1 MHDDQVQLEPEQA
14 AALILRQ
21 FPQFAGERI
30 ERLATA
36 GTVNAIFRIGEGH
49 AARFPLRLVDAG
61 ECARLLQM
69 EVAAMR
75 ELSRYCP
82 VPTPQ
87 PLGIGAPG
95 LGFPMPWLV
104 QSWIEGEITT
114 PDAVSGS
121 SVFALDL
128 AALVTALRRADLGGR
143 VFDGRGRGGNLVD
156 HDGWMETCFARSEEL
171 LNVPE
176 LRRLW
181 AAFRLLAAP
190 AHHVMSHRDLSPP
203 NLLVAGERLVGVLDG
218 GGFGPAD
225 PALDLVAAWHLLD
238 GDRRALFRKAIG
250 ASPLD
255 WSRSAAWAF
264 EQAMGLIWYYRQS
277 NPTMSALGRS
287 TLARVVED
295 CPL

>member
-49 AARFPLRLVDAG
+49 AARFPLRLVEAG

-69 EVAAMR
+69 EVAAMQ

-104 QSWIEGEITT
+104 QSWIEGETT
-114 PDAVSGS
+114 SPDAVSGS
-121 SVFALDL
+121 SVFALHL
-128 AALVTALRRADLGGR
+128 AGLVLALRRAEPRGR
-143 VFDGRGRGGNLVD
+143 GFDGRGRGGRLAD
-156 HDGWMETCFARSEEL
+156 HDGWMQTCLMRSEGL
-171 LNVPE
+171 LDVPP

-181 AAFRLLAAP
+181 PGFRDLRP
-190 AHHVMSHRDLSPP
+190 PEHVVMSHRDLSPP
-203 NLLVAGERLVGVLDG
+203 NLLVEGERLVGVLDG

-225 PALDLVAAWHLLD
+225 PALDLASAWHLLD
-238 GDRRALFRKAIG
+238 GERRALFRKAV
-250 ASPLD
+250 
-255 WSRSAAWAF
+255 AADAAEWRRAAGWAF
-264 EQAMGLIWYYRQS
+264 EQAMGLIWYYRHS
-277 NPTMSALGRS
+277 NPTMSTMGRT
-287 TLARVVED
+287 TLARVLED
-295 CPL
+295 CSP